1 MKCTPK
7 ETEMKKNLGSVVLK
21 ALPVVLMATF
31 AASASA
37 QKAGDN
43 VISVGW
49 MYFNPFDSSDPM
61 TVTSHPNPAVI
72 GPRTNTGASV
82 SNSNTLGIAYTR
94 FITDKFSVTVDAGIP
109 PTFKLNAQGDI
120 AKAGVG
126 EIGSAKQ
133 LSPAILAKWHFLESD
148 AKIRPFV
155 ALGVTY
161 VWYNNVKTTEK
172 FQQYMSQLT
181 GGPGAN
187 TDIKLS
193 SSFAPVFNAGV
204 SYAIDSKWSLNFSAS
219 YIPLKTKAEL
229 TTVKGPVTVRSQTEL
244 KLNPLVTFLSVGYKF

>member
-1 MKCTPK
+1 
-7 ETEMKKNLGSVVLK
+7 MKKTSGSVVFK
-21 ALPVVLMATF
+21 ALSVIALAAF
-31 AASASA
+31 ASSAMA

-49 MYFNPFDSSDPM
+49 MYLNPFDSSDPM
-61 TVTSHPNPAVI
+61 KITAHPNQSLI
-72 GPRTNTGASV
+72 GPRANTGASV
-82 SNSNTLGIAYTR
+82 SNANTLGIAYTR
-94 FITDKFSVTVDAGIP
+94 FITDNFSVTVDAGIP
-109 PTFKLNAQGDI
+109 PKFKLNAQGDI

-126 EIGSAKQ
+126 EIGSASQ
-133 LSPAILAKWHFLESD
+133 LSPAILAKWHFLGSE

-155 ALGVTY
+155 GIGATY
-161 VWYNNVKTTEK
+161 VWYDNVKTTDQ
-172 FQQYMSQLT
+172 FQGYMSQLT
-181 GGPGAN
+181 GGAGAK

-204 SYAIDSKWSLNFSAS
+204 SYAIDSKWSVNFSAS

-229 TTVKGPVTVRSQTEL
+229 TTVRGPVTVRSETEL